1 MKNRELDLLI
11 VVNMFLTGFDATTL
25 NTLWVDKNLRMHGLI
40 QAFSRTNRILN
51 SVKTFGNIVCF
62 RNLQKQV
69 DEAIALFGDKDAGG
83 VVLIRKFKDYYEGF
97 DENGRHY
104 DGYAELIDK
113 LVKGFP
119 LDEPAVTGEARQK
132 AFIRL
137 FGAILRMRNLLSA
150 FDEFAGQE
158 LIPERDFQN
167 YASRYQDLQDIWK
180 REKKDKKDISD
191 DLVFE
196 TELIRQ
202 IEINIDYI
210 LLLVQKYHDQN
221 GADKEILVTIQNAVD
236 ASPTLRSKKELIEQF
251 IGQLGETDK
260 NITDAWQR
268 FVSTRMREDFDAVI
282 QAERLKPDPA
292 KRFMTEAFREGE
304 IKETGT
310 AIDRMMPPVSRFGHS
325 GRGGKKQ
332 RILDVL
338 RHFFDKY
345 SGIVSAEG
353 QNGGLFAYGEP
364 ETQDLPLAAEE
375 KAVLEVVKK
384 K

>member
-1 MKNRELDLLI
+1 
-11 VVNMFLTGFDATTL
+11 
-25 NTLWVDKNLRMHGLI
+25 MHGLI

-97 DENGRHY
+97 DEGGRHY
-104 DGYAELIDK
+104 DGYTELIDK

-119 LDEPAVTGEARQK
+119 LDEPAIIGEARQK

-158 LIPERDFQN
+158 LLPERDFQN

-210 LLLVQKYHDQN
+210 LMLVQKYHDQN

-236 ASPTLRSKKELIEQF
+236 ASPTLRSKKALIEQF
-251 IGQLGETDK
+251 IDQLGETDK
-260 NITDAWQR
+260 DVADAWQR
-268 FVSTRMREDFDAVI
+268 FVSAHIREDMDALI
-282 QAERLKPDPA
+282 LAERLKPEPA
-292 KRFMTEAFREGE
+292 KRFMAEAFREGE

-325 GRGGKKQ
+325 GRGEKKQ
-332 RILDVL
+332 RILDAL
-338 RHFFDKY
+338 RDFFDKY
-345 SGIVSAEG
+345 SGIVNAEG
-353 QNGGLFAYGEP
+353 QDGGPFAYGVP
-364 ETQDLPLAAEE
+364 ETQDTPLAAEE
-375 KAVLEVVKK
+375 KAVLEVVKRK
-384 K
+384 